1 MNNNGK
7 NLIDVNNTKNMQSLM
22 KLIKINEYYL
32 LKKKVSNSKL
42 LFIYMINSLY
52 IIKRVFIYW
61 NTPLYNL

>member
-32 LKKKVSNSKL
+32 LKKKYQTAN
-42 LFIYMINSLY
+42 FFLY
-52 IIKRVFIYW
+52 I
-61 NTPLYNL
+61 